1 MVILRVYFRKI
12 IIDWYLSLILRFLI
26 VDQALYIKKYIKFRN
41 IHKDIQ
47 NQPTIIEINLLKVR
61 VTTLTKQYEFSP
73 IRVIQFSRYDNISQL
88 YDRLIYPDQQDNYRL
103 RLVNWSSEDESRIK
117 DELDNLNRFET
128 DLENDNTLIKP
139 NEESVMSLNLDKTSL
154 LIVERWFA
162 NAAKFFP
169 KEERKTRDLDDSE
182 NSKAENTNRDD
193 SKNNIL
199 DNDKK
204 FINPNNVI
212 QEVEEEHKEENKLES
227 SESQTHTWSRV
238 STQSKQEE
246 GVDPENNA
254 SEGIN
259 NLGNPKVSCWIP
271 PQNNDNDIQ
280 INNLKGSELKNE
292 EEKKIEEDQEKII
305 EVTNEK
311 ITSFNIEIH
320 EGKYE
325 ENDQKMNNK
334 KVVSKDKNEI
344 NKDNAIIESKI
355 KEENDIKNESQIPE
369 ILQEFEQVNNVRIYN
384 RIYVEDVKFRFIIKL
399 SKTKHS
405 NFKKIIKLKRSF
417 FFLILLKL
425 SYFIF

>member
-61 VTTLTKQYEFSP
+61 VTTLIKQIEFSP

-103 RLVNWSSEDESRIK
+103 RLVNWASEDESRIK
-117 DELDNLNRFET
+117 DELDNLYRFET

-154 LIVERWFA
+154 LIIERWFA

-199 DNDKK
+199 DYDKL
-204 FINPNNVI
+204 INFNNVI
-212 QEVEEEHKEENKLES
+212 QEVEEEHKEESKLES

-238 STQSKQEE
+238 STQSKQQE

-254 SEGIN
+254 SEGIKN
-259 NLGNPKVSCWIP
+259 FENPKFDNWISP
-271 PQNNDNDIQ
+271 RTQNYNNDTQINDI
-280 INNLKGSELKNE
+280 NGGESKNE
-292 EEKKIEEDQEKII
+292 EEKKSEEDEEKII
-305 EVTNEK
+305 KVTDEINLNEK
-311 ITSFNIEIH
+311 IISFNNEIQ
-320 EGKYE
+320 EGKSE
-325 ENDQKMNNK
+325 EDYQKMNNN
-334 KVVSKDKNEI
+334 KVVFEYKDEINNDNEI
-344 NKDNAIIESKI
+344 IETEI
-355 KEENDIKNESQIPE
+355 KEVNDIKNESQITE
-369 ILQEFEQVNNVRIYN
+369 ILQEFEEVDNVRIYN
-384 RIYVEDVKFRFIIKL
+384 RIYVEDVKFRLMIKL

-405 NFKKIIKLKRSF
+405 NLKKIIKL
-417 FFLILLKL
+417 
-425 SYFIF
+425 